1 MRILGIDLGTATTGW
16 GVLEGIRGQG
26 LVVSYGSIVTGKG
39 EDFAHRLE
47 KIFLGVGALLKKWQ
61 VDELALEQVFF
72 NTNQKTALLVS
83 QAQGVVKLAA
93 VTEKIPVFEYTPLQ
107 VKMALTG
114 YGRAEKR
121 QVGLMVKKVLRIS
134 EVPKPDDTADAL
146 AVALCHLFS
155 RKVKMKL

>member
-1 MRILGIDLGTATTGW
+1 MIVLGIDLGTATTGW
-16 GVLEGIRGQG
+16 GVLEGARGQG
-26 LVVSYGSIVTGKG
+26 LVVSYGSIVTGKS
-39 EDFAHRLE
+39 EDFSHRLE
-47 KIFLGVGALLKKWQ
+47 KIFLGVGRLIKKYK

-93 VTEKIPVFEYTPLQ
+93 VLAKVPVFEYTPLQ
-107 VKMALTG
+107 VKIALTG
-114 YGRAEKR
+114 YGRAEKG
-121 QVGLMVKKVLRIS
+121 QVGLMVKKVLHIG